1 MSSSGSK
8 TIADYPDAVD
18 RIMNAH
24 VDDSATTEAEVR
36 AALRGAGGPQVTPQ
50 VADGIVGSVLTE
62 DRVIE
67 AIEASGELPSAD
79 EIDSITSVV
88 DDYDMGDRVDSVSA
102 GVEERVA
109 TREDVESAVQERVQ
123 QTRAENRPTFRE
135 DVESAVSEVSSEK
148 ELRGATAS
156 EVAGEQARE
165 VGAPSRQEFDRART
179 RTIAQGEQVNP
190 SEIGVSD
197 RSTPVSVITND
208 RGDAVGVVGGSR
220 AEDRQGVA
228 EEVGTD
234 RVFDSVT
241 ELEESFGL
249 EQSER
254 GATLTIDGESVGE
267 VDIE

>member
-24 VDDSATTEAEVR
+24 VGDDDTTAAEVR

-67 AIEASGELPSAD
+67 AIDASGELPSED
-79 EIDSITSVV
+79 EIDAIASVV
-88 DDYDMGDRVDSVSA
+88 DDYDMGDRVDAVSA
-102 GVEERVA
+102 EVEGRVV
-109 TREDVESAVQERVQ
+109 TREDVESAVERTVQE
-123 QTRAENRPTFRE
+123 TRGENRPTFRE
-135 DVESAVSEVSSEK
+135 DVEAAVSEVSSEK

-156 EVAGEQARE
+156 EVAGQQARE
-165 VGAPSRQEFDRART
+165 VGAPSRQAFDRART
-179 RTIAQGEQVNP
+179 QTIAQGDQVNP
-190 SEIGVSD
+190 SELGVSD
-197 RSTPVSVITND
+197 RTTPVSVITND

-234 RVFDSVT
+234 RVFDSPA
-241 ELEESFGL
+241 ELEDAFGL

-254 GATLTIDGESVGE
+254 GATLTIDGEAVGE
-267 VDIE
+267 VEIE